1 VEGQNKAGRK
11 SGFRMKEKR
20 KFNWLVL
27 VLLIVVIVVV
37 LAYVRG

>member
-1 VEGQNKAGRK
+1 
-11 SGFRMKEKR
+11 MKEKR

-27 VLLIVVIVVV
+27 VLLIVVIGVV